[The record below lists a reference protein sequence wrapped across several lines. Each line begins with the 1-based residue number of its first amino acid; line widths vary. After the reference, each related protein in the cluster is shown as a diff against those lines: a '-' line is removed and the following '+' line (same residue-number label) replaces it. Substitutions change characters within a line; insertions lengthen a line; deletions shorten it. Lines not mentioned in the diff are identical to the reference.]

1 MLDVEQILEIKEV
14 LIQNAEEILCDM
26 NRQGTIN
33 SFLNITGLDYL
44 LAEDERDANTQDKSG
59 KIVIIGDS
67 KISNK
72 IIRGIFKDMGISPDR
87 AILHTDYHKV
97 QKLNYHDMQYN
108 DNYALILFGPVG
120 HSARDK
126 GMYGSI
132 ITALEQEDGYPPVLR
147 LGENKLKISKT
158 GLKNALKTAI
168 TEGYIE
174 QDLEIA

>member
-33 SFLNITGLDYL
+33 SFLKITGLDYL

-97 QKLNYHDMQYN
+97 QKLNYHDM
-108 DNYALILFGPVG
+108 
-120 HSARDK
+120 
-126 GMYGSI
+126 
-132 ITALEQEDGYPPVLR
+132 
-147 LGENKLKISKT
+147 
-158 GLKNALKTAI
+158 
-168 TEGYIE
+168 
-174 QDLEIA
+174 

>member
-1 MLDVEQILEIKEV
+1 
-14 LIQNAEEILCDM
+14 
-26 NRQGTIN
+26 
-33 SFLNITGLDYL
+33 
-44 LAEDERDANTQDKSG
+44 
-59 KIVIIGDS
+59 
-67 KISNK
+67 
-72 IIRGIFKDMGISPDR
+72 MGISPDR

-174 QDLEIA
+174 QDLGIA

>member
-1 MLDVEQILEIKEV
+1 MLDVEKILEIEEV
-14 LIQNAEEILCDM
+14 LVQNAEEILCDM

-33 SFLNITGLDYL
+33 SFLKITGLDYL
-44 LAEDERDANTQDKSG
+44 LAEEERDANTQDKSG

-126 GMYGSI
+126 GEYNSI
-132 ITALEQEDGYPPVLR
+132 ISALEQEDGYPPVLL
-147 LGENKLKISKT
+147 LGTTKLKISKT
-158 GLKNALKTAI
+158 GLKHALKTAI

-174 QDLEIA
+174 QDLNIA